1 MWRLLVP
8 AEKDFDNV
16 FFVRGVK
23 SVFSELHMF
32 SGKINKLNDFHQKN
46 PENEPQN
53 AHNIKQGFNKRG
65 FYAVTVTINKAFI
78 LRFKI
83 HLTNIC

>member
-53 AHNIKQGFNKRG
+53 AHNIK
-65 FYAVTVTINKAFI
+65 
-78 LRFKI
+78 
-83 HLTNIC
+83 